1 MFMNKNLF
9 LRLCLTLTVLLSLY
23 SCRQDLLP
31 EKETYNNSSSFQLT
45 SKRISINESKHKAK
59 LLPELEKLEAKFKAF
74 SKTNTQGKTV
84 NYGNGVSIDTNDVTY
99 IENGPNYHTYTFSIK
114 RENAPA
120 DAPLENLVLSPL
132 TDGTYRELLFSYS
145 LSPQEKQTLM
155 NGGFVDTKNKVTV
168 TDLQKGTF
176 NSDGQLAKNTVCTWT
191 IDTHYTTCS
200 EGLHSHGET
209 AGSGDPGTG
218 TCNAE
223 TLSQLVVLVV
233 GDCKALGDDGTP
245 GGSTGPGTTGPGTT
259 SPGGLGSGEDDGSG
273 NTGSPSNEPGNC
285 NGGLTAPQTPNYDIS
300 DGGCGGGIPT
310 QPTLPTK
317 SITPCAMLKRNSN
330 DTRFQTKLD
339 SLKTRVMPSTNGYDE
354 HETAVVVTNDFG
366 QLVYNTYVTPN
377 EAGPNVQSVK
387 IGITNSDIAVMH
399 NHTVKSAFLAP
410 SYLDLVDF
418 YDHYKFLDAA
428 VQPYYIYYLAC
439 YNGEVY
445 ALKADDMASLDAF
458 FADFTTIGSGNFSK
472 VEKAK
477 AYSKMRGFYID
488 NGMNGDNPHD
498 KDKSEKIFLN
508 IAQSFGNGISLYRI
522 DNSRWGKLRLDPDG
536 TVKKDDCPL

>member
-1 MFMNKNLF
+1 MIEKKLF
-9 LRLCLTLTVLLSLY
+9 FRLCLILLVTLSAY
-23 SCRQDLLP
+23 SCRTDQFNENDH
-31 EKETYNNSSSFQLT
+31 YRDSSKSQLI
-45 SKRISINESKHKAK
+45 SKRISLDEARHKAK
-59 LLPELEKLEAKFKAF
+59 LLPELEKAEAKFKEKSFA
-74 SKTNTQGKTV
+74 QGKTV
-84 NYGNGVSIDTNDVTY
+84 NYGNGISIDTDDVTY
-99 IENGPNYHTYTFSIK
+99 IENGPNYHTYTFNIK

-120 DAPLENLVLSPL
+120 DAPVENLVLSPL

-145 LSPQEKQTLM
+145 LSPQEKQILM
-155 NGGFVDTKNKVTV
+155 DRGFVDTKNKVTV
-168 TDLQKGTF
+168 TDLQKDTF
-176 NSDGQLAKNTVCTWT
+176 NTGGQLAKSTVCTWT

-209 AGSGDPGTG
+209 AGSGEPGSG

-233 GDCKALGDDGTP
+233 GACKSIGDDGVP
-245 GGSTGPGTTGPGTT
+245 GGSTGPGTTGPGT
-259 SPGGLGSGEDDGSG
+259 SPGGLGSGENDGSG
-273 NTGSPSNEPGNC
+273 NTGSPSNGPGDC

-310 QPTLPTK
+310 QPTLPVK
-317 SITPCAMLKRNSN
+317 NITPCTMLKRNSN
-330 DTRFQTKLD
+330 DTVFRDKLD
-339 SLKTRVMPSTNGYDE
+339 DLKTRVIPSTNGYDE
-354 HETAVVVTNDFG
+354 HETAVVVTNDHG
-366 QLVYNTYVTPN
+366 QLVYNTYIMPK
-377 EAGPNVQSVK
+377 EIGPNVQAVK
-387 IGITNSDIAVMH
+387 IEVTDSDIAVMH

-418 YDHYKFLDAA
+418 YDHYKFLNAA
-428 VQPYYIYYLAC
+428 VKPYYIYYLAC

-445 ALKADDMASLDAF
+445 ALKADDMAALDAF

-472 VEKAK
+472 DEQTK

-508 IAQSFGNGISLYRI
+508 IVQSFGNGISLYRI
-522 DNSRWGKLRLDPDG
+522 DDSRWGKLRLDPDG